1 MKPDQRS
8 SRRKPL
14 RAHGTVTFDGAAP
27 LAIHTIDI
35 GSGGLSIGMS
45 LQLKPGQRC
54 QVRFDLYHQGKK
66 QAISVPA
73 KVGHCICGGN
83 DGFKA
88 ELLFIEMD
96 PAGAKAIAEFV
107 AD

>member
-1 MKPDQRS
+1 MGRITSPDTIAVGYGMVGWAMKPDQRS

-45 LQLKPGQRC
+45 LQ
-54 QVRFDLYHQGKK
+54 
-66 QAISVPA
+66 
-73 KVGHCICGGN
+73 
-83 DGFKA
+83 
-88 ELLFIEMD
+88 
-96 PAGAKAIAEFV
+96 
-107 AD
+107 